1 MPCQLNSCVYSYRI
15 KSFERAQM
23 VYLDALVEAP
33 TYAITLTTRAP
44 VWDGARY
51 REGKAQLMRTLR
63 GEYGRVESLEFIEQT
78 TGKSP
83 RSGGHRRGHGHNLIK
98 GIPLGDTLCIE
109 RLALEVWRRTVGA
122 WHVNIAELRS
132 AGGAVA
138 YLTLNLALE
147 KHKAAQAP
155 IDLPKGTRTLRAT
168 RGYWSRPVDE
178 LRAEPNEYH
187 LRRRVAWRLREEGV
201 PAELV
206 DLAVDSALEAR
217 REATS
222 VVWRYRTTPGG
233 LLLPVGPL

>member
-1 MPCQLNSCVYSYRI
+1 
-15 KSFERAQM
+15 M

-33 TYAITLTTRAP
+33 TYAITLTTRDP
-44 VWDGARY
+44 VWNGARY
-51 REGKAQLMRTLR
+51 REGKAQLMRRLR
-63 GEYGRVESLEFIEQT
+63 AEFGRVEALEFIEQT
-78 TGKSP
+78 TGKAP

-98 GIPLGDTLCIE
+98 GIPLGETLNLE
-109 RLALEVWRRTVGA
+109 RCAADVWRRALGA
-122 WHVNIAELRS
+122 WQVNVAELHS

-138 YLTLNLALE
+138 NLTLNLALE

-155 IDLPKGTRTLRAT
+155 TDLPRGTRTLRAT
-168 RGYWSRPVDE
+168 RGYWSRPVDQ
-178 LRAEPNEYH
+178 LRAEAREYH

-201 PAELV
+201 PSELV